1 MGATEKTAQDGEELQ
16 TVSISSTSDPKT
28 TQSRM
33 SVFRTST
40 DVEWTIQ
47 DIVDG
52 HAVNMYEG
60 GEEVSIMEQQI
71 LQKKIEEN
79 NQKWDLGFG
88 FAERLARFISVAE
101 TGHCSGKRTRL
112 TPTSMG
118 VCKIV

>member
-28 TQSRM
+28 TQGRM

-79 NQKWDLGFG
+79 NQK
-88 FAERLARFISVAE
+88 
-101 TGHCSGKRTRL
+101 
-112 TPTSMG
+112 
-118 VCKIV
+118 